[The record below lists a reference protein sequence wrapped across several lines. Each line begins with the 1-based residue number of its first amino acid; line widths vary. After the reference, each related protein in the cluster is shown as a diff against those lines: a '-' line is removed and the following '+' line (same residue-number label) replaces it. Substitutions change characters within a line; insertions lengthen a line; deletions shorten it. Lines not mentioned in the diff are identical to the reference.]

1 MTRLNVIAEGQTE
14 QRFVQQVL
22 SGHLAGQG
30 VFASARCVLTSRDKR
45 SSKSFRG
52 GMTTYQRAKKDIEA
66 WMKEDKDS
74 RCFFTTMF
82 DLYALPTDFPG
93 FGHALA
99 IDDPYKRVG
108 VLEKALVQD
117 LGSRRFIPYIQ
128 MHEFEALIFCDPWQL
143 GQEYLEHKTAI
154 RNLAKM
160 AEDQNPELI
169 DGNPETAPSKRLL
182 KEIPEYDK
190 VMAGVEVTKRIG
202 LQMLRSRCRHFDE
215 WISRLESLDSASV
228 K

>member
-14 QRFVQQVL
+14 QRFVQQVI
-22 SGHLAGQG
+22 SEHLASHG
-30 VFASARCVLTSRDKR
+30 VFASVRCVLTGRDKR
-45 SSKSFRG
+45 SVKSFRG
-52 GMTTYQRAKKDIEA
+52 GMTTYQRAKKDIET
-66 WMKEDKDS
+66 WMKGDRDS

-82 DLYALPTDFPG
+82 DLYALPTDFPE
-93 FGHALA
+93 FEQALA
-99 IDDPYKRVG
+99 INDPYKRVR
-108 VLEKALVQD
+108 VLEDALAQE

-160 AEDQNPELI
+160 AEGQNPELI
-169 DGNPETAPSKRLL
+169 DGNPETAPSKRIL

-202 LQMLRSRCRHFDE
+202 LQTLRSRCGHFNA
-215 WISRLESLDSASV
+215 WISKLESLDSASLE
-228 K
+228 